1 MFLLGKL
8 YRLLGDR
15 TKAMRAFTHARD
27 LYPKLASAIT
37 SVMATGDIGPGDEEA
52 DGIIREGL

>member
-15 TKAMRAFTHARD
+15 TKAMRAFTYARD
-27 LYPKLASAIT
+27 LHPKLASAIT
-37 SVMATGDIGPGDEEA
+37 SVMATGDIDDGDEEA
-52 DGIIREGL
+52 AAVIRDGL